1 MKQVR
6 QLEHRL
12 LKCAQK
18 NELEESKSILT
29 STRKKSVTG
38 TLGRPSIK
46 KSTDSLNL
54 LDVEAPEKLSH
65 IDINYKD
72 ETTGYTALM
81 FAISNGN
88 LDLVT
93 MLVHFSADVNVQD
106 NKGNTPLHLAV
117 FNSSSKTV
125 HILLSKEAKVNVA
138 NQDGNTPL
146 HIACQHYGISD
157 KYLIV
162 KLLQVKPDV
171 FVKNKDGATPLD
183 LAAQYDKQE
192 AVSMLLDHE
201 PSLRNSYR
209 AFHEAAI
216 RGHTGV
222 IKLMLDYGIDPN
234 IRNEK
239 TQCTALHETCRY
251 LRYEATKVL
260 LSYGAD
266 ANLADINDETPKSIL
281 SAYPTAKIDKFLQLF
296 QEGSLSRQKPKY
308 IESPAED
315 EIAEEVTFRRN
326 THVESKKLKSEEIQH
341 RISKYTSTLNW
352 GIPPVQLTQVEAT
365 IPEFY
370 VEGDPEADE
379 EVELLVEEALVSGN
393 NVYRLI
399 SQGPDKPSIT
409 VFRDIAMVEEGT
421 YTITVRSRVNPSLE
435 TSAVVTVEPL
445 PPVDIDATFDAL
457 EQLLIFD

>member
-18 NELEESKSILT
+18 NELDETKSILT
-29 STRKKSVTG
+29 STRKKSMTG

-65 IDINYKD
+65 IDINFKD

-88 LDLVT
+88 IDLVT

-171 FVKNKDGATPLD
+171 FGKNKDGATPLD

-192 AVSMLLDHE
+192 AVALLLDHE
-201 PSLRNSYR
+201 PTLRNSYR

-216 RGHTGV
+216 RGHAGV
-222 IKLMLDYGIDPN
+222 LKLMLDYGIDPN
-234 IRNEK
+234 IKDEK
-239 TQCTALHETCRY
+239 TLATALHETCRY
-251 LRYEATKVL
+251 LRYDSTKL
-260 LSYGAD
+260 LLTYGAD

-281 SAYPTAKIDKFLQLF
+281 SAYPSAKIDKFLQLF

-308 IESPAED
+308 IESESDD
-315 EIAEEVTFRRN
+315 EIGEVTLRRN
-326 THVESKKLKSEEIQH
+326 THLQLEEQKPETLEN
-341 RISKYTSTLNW
+341 RSSKYTTALNW
-352 GIPPVQLTQVEAT
+352 GVPPVEITQVEAT
-365 IPEFY
+365 IPDFY

-379 EVELLVEEALVSGN
+379 EVELLVEDALVSGN

-399 SQGPDKPSIT
+399 PQGPDKPSVA
-409 VFRDIAMVEEGT
+409 VFFNIAMVEEGT
-421 YTITVRSRVNPSLE
+421 YTITVRSRVNPSVE

-457 EQLLIFD
+457 EQLLVFD